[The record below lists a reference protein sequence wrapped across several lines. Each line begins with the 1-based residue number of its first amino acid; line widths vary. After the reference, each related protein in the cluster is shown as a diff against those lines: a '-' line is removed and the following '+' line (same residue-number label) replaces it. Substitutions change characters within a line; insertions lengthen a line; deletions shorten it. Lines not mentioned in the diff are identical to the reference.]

1 MTPLG
6 VAAWCARPTRLS
18 GGDDISSLQDSGDCV
33 GLDRGWI
40 RVSAE
45 GDVFDHD
52 RVQASSLE
60 LVQGERLKDE
70 QWNVPYIRNWGWLL
84 LCLCGDLD
92 GEQTGLLMMYSEISQ

>member
-1 MTPLG
+1 MQGAKKAAVLPDPKHMLAECD
-6 VAAWCARPTRLS
+6 AAWCARPTRLS

-33 GLDRGWI
+33 GLDRSWM

-60 LVQGERLKDE
+60 LVQR
-70 QWNVPYIRNWGWLL
+70 
-84 LCLCGDLD
+84 
-92 GEQTGLLMMYSEISQ
+92 